1 MMNVSLLL
9 GADNE
14 IYIDQSGATS
24 NLDIE
29 QVGGSGNIIGGSD
42 ATAGASNMTP
52 LDLDGAT
59 MTLDILQKGL
69 NK

>member
-29 QVGGSGNIIGGSD
+29 QVGGSGNKIFLGDGGH
-42 ATAGASNMTP
+42 TP
-52 LDLDGAT
+52 IA
-59 MTLDILQKGL
+59 
-69 NK
+69 